1 MINQKFQVEESPLFI
16 PLKSLKNINL
26 GSWVVNTY
34 QNYGWY
40 NVQIYIYYQT
50 NYQIDHLDHDSQF
63 HLPHRKAV
71 D

>member
-40 NVQIYIYYQT
+40 NVQIYIIIK
-50 NYQIDHLDHDSQF
+50 QIIKLIIWTMDMTILSS
-63 HLPHRKAV
+63 P
-71 D
+71 

>member
-40 NVQIYIYYQT
+40 NVQIYIYYT
-50 NYQIDHLDHDSQF
+50 NKLSN
-63 HLPHRKAV
+63 
-71 D
+71 